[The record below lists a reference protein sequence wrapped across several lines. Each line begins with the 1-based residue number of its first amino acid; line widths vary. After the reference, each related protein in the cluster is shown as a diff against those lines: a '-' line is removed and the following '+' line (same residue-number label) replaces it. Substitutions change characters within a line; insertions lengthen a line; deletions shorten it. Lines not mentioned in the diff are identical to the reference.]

1 MKTLKLS
8 RSQHQ
13 VVQKL
18 TRKDFSVLR
27 KHPRLL
33 SESRYLLRALKAS
46 SRTSSPFPNMRAG
59 ANAKQNTS
67 GSQSSAG
74 KQSTC
79 LKTSRLQHQLPQAQR
94 RNRR

>member
-18 TRKDFSVLR
+18 TRKDFSALR

-33 SESRYLLRALKAS
+33 SESRHLLRAFKSIIKNIEAIPEHASRRKRKTKYKRIAIICRKALDL
-46 SRTSSPFPNMRAG
+46 FED
-59 ANAKQNTS
+59 
-67 GSQSSAG
+67 
-74 KQSTC
+74 
-79 LKTSRLQHQLPQAQR
+79 
-94 RNRR
+94 